1 MHDLPLLLLI
11 SSLSGLYTS
20 AWGAY
25 KDAPYE
31 GFSALR
37 FPRSILASVG
47 VAMFLYYG
55 PLSIGDRFR
64 SLPLFYVFLAVMG
77 IERMVTE
84 IYKACFRN
92 SDQSKFMIPQ
102 RLTLLGRPIES
113 ELLRVGTGVVLMTGV
128 FAIPFLP
135 QVVMR
140 LPGFV
145 LTGFLTGMFI
155 SSSGAYKDAPFEGF
169 DPNKFLRSALVLA
182 GASPL
187 VYLLGPLELGFLIYT
202 FGGLE
207 RLLVEY
213 YKSYVIH
220 SVPGKFRP
228 ELPRIEDWFW
238 RSRSSLHVIALALV
252 ALLIGLYSHAYCAAH
267 AVLR

>member
-47 VAMFLYYG
+47 IAMFLYYG
-55 PLSIGDRFR
+55 PFSIGDRFR
-64 SLPLFYVFLAVMG
+64 SLPLFHVFLAIMG
-77 IERMVTE
+77 MERMVTE
-84 IYKACFRN
+84 VHKACFRN
-92 SDQSKFMIPQ
+92 SDQSKFLIPQ
-102 RLTLLGRPIES
+102 RMTLLGKPVKS
-113 ELLRVGTGVVLMTGV
+113 ELLRFATGIV
-128 FAIPFLP
+128 FLASIFSIPFLP
-135 QVVMR
+135 QVITG
-140 LPGFV
+140 LPSFV
-145 LTGFLTGMFI
+145 LIGFLTGMFI
-155 SSSGAYKDAPFEGF
+155 CGGGAYKDAPFEGF
-169 DPNKFLRSALVLA
+169 DPSKFFRSAIVLA
-182 GASPL
+182 LASPF
-187 VYLLGPLELGFLIYT
+187 VYLLGPLELGFLIYS

-213 YKSYVIH
+213 YKSYVMR

-228 ELPRIEDWFW
+228 ELPRIEDWFF
-238 RSRSSLHVIALALV
+238 RSRSSLHVV
-252 ALLIGLYSHAYCAAH
+252 ALGLFALLATLYYTAFS
-267 AVLR
+267 AVHPH

>member
-1 MHDLPLLLLI
+1 MHDLPLLLLV

-37 FPRSILASVG
+37 FPRSILFSIG
-47 VAMFLYYG
+47 IAMFLFFG

-64 SLPLFYVFLAVMG
+64 SLPLFHVFLSIMG

-84 IYKACFRN
+84 VYKACFRV
-92 SDQSKFMIPQ
+92 SDQSRFLIPQ
-102 RLTLLGRPIES
+102 RMTLLGKPVHS
-113 ELLRVGTGVVLMTGV
+113 ELLRMGTGVVLMAAI
-128 FAIPFLP
+128 FLIPFLP
-135 QVVMR
+135 QVVMT

-145 LTGFLTGMFI
+145 VVGFLTGMFI
-155 SSSGAYKDAPFEGF
+155 CSGGAYKDAPFEGF
-169 DPNKFLRSALVLA
+169 DPRKFFRSAIVLA
-182 GASPL
+182 LASPL
-187 VYLLGPLELGFLIYT
+187 IYLLGPLELGFLIYT

-213 YKSYVIH
+213 YKSYVMR

-238 RSRSSLHVIALALV
+238 RSRPSLHIV
-252 ALLIGLYSHAYCAAH
+252 AIGLFGLLAILYYRAFSAAH
-267 AVLR
+267 L